1 MPSSG
6 WRIEEEEE
14 ERNLWGQAGVDG
26 ATAWQDRAW
35 PQAEGMG
42 DRRVRVSS
50 GLPSRLSLAALK
62 FPWSHGNSTEEPGD
76 TARPAA
82 PKRDDKVGER

>member
-1 MPSSG
+1 MGPRPG
-6 WRIEEEEE
+6 KTEPGH
-14 ERNLWGQAGVDG
+14 GQ
-26 ATAWQDRAW
+26 RAW
-35 PQAEGMG
+35 GT